1 MDKICETRLRSKEMR
16 ENKVKILRKMRGE
29 RGTIALAEL
38 LWMTIVFVI
47 ASAIIIQLTV
57 AVTGMQWCHVYSRN
71 HGMISVSPHE
81 FDFKLL
87 SWDTINLISNLISN
101 LGSLDLS
108 SIGSAVSSAGG
119 IFTSVFTGK
128 EGVGDASRPVKVPV
142 LIPFAKSFGVE
153 EYELNQIP
161 MSESGRTV
169 WGYYGIVI
177 GE

>member
-1 MDKICETRLRSKEMR
+1 MR
-16 ENKVKILRKMRGE
+16 EEKGKMILRKMREE

-38 LWMTIVFVI
+38 LWMTILFVI
-47 ASAIIIQLTV
+47 AGAIIVQLTV

-71 HGMISVSPHE
+71 HGMISVEPHK
-81 FDFKLL
+81 FDFRLI
-87 SWDTINLISNLISN
+87 SMDTIDLIKNLISN

-119 IFTSVFTGK
+119 IFTSVFTGN

-153 EYELNQIP
+153 EYELNKIEV
-161 MSESGRTV
+161 SDDRTV
-169 WGYYGIVI
+169 WGYYGIKVS
-177 GE
+177 E